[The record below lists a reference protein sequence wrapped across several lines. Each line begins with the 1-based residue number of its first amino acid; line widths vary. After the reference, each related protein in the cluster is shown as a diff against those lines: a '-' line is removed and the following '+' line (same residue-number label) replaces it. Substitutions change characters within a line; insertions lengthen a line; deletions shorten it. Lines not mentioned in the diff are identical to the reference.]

1 MSPPNPPTQG
11 ARESLLAT
19 LARAQRFLNW
29 RSLEQAG
36 LAAAVGLIG
45 VALLTLALAL
55 LAPLHRAEYAALRIA
70 LVVAGAALL
79 AFATWRVAR
88 SRARLTDAA
97 LAAGSLLGDRND
109 ELLTALELMKDG
121 PGAAA
126 GDSAAAS
133 PHYSRDLRAAAVDLA
148 ATRAAAAPIGRLRAW
163 DARGRWFAACGA
175 ALLVI
180 GVTAALGGAKT
191 PRVLR
196 HLADPATAPRAP
208 IAIRVEPGSRDIEG
222 GESVPVRAYVRGTRS
237 RPRLET
243 EGPTG
248 WSAVTLSEAEDAAGA
263 RTGERAYSLTL
274 RNVKEDVRYRVRA
287 GDERSPIF
295 ALTVRDLPRATGYRV
310 RYEYPPYTGLK
321 PEEGQALTGDL
332 AAPRGTRARVQVSL
346 SRNVEHA
353 VTLLDHAGVRVEG
366 TLGARSASFTVP
378 VRTDDRYTIRLED
391 ARGRR
396 VDLGPFEIRAIPD
409 RPPTVSV
416 LAPGQVEDVTR
427 DMTAVIVAGATD
439 DYGIQ
444 RILLRYKVRD
454 DAERVETLHTE
465 KGISRELA
473 VRYTWALGGYS
484 LLPGEEVEYR
494 IGAADGDA
502 IDGPQT
508 TWSDPRTLRFPSA
521 AEILS
526 SMSEERDEAISTLQ
540 DALQDARELQ
550 KKSEELSRD
559 MGRTREMTWEK
570 QQEAQKALE
579 GQQAL
584 REKIDK
590 VAEKLGQD
598 AEKLSQSRALNAE
611 LVQKIQ
617 ELQQVLSQIKDQ
629 SLLRSI
635 QRLQDA
641 MKSLSP
647 QDLERALQNVQVNQ
661 EQIMKNLERTI
672 EMLKQ
677 IRMEEK
683 LEAASERA
691 AEMERRQMALNDS
704 LARAKHP
711 EEAKSLTPAEREIGK
726 MSAEEKA
733 ALDSL
738 AAELQAMDRK
748 SAEEAQQLAQEA
760 GSPEAKQDFQEATES
775 LEQGEQKAAQERTET
790 ARQRLE
796 RLRKGVDQM
805 REDFQNRKKNDLSKK
820 MEAAAQDL
828 LEIGKLQENMLKDGT
843 SSLSQRAETQK
854 GLEDATRAATNRIGA
869 ISNQT
874 LFITPDVAQA
884 LGRALTSQQSAVGR
898 YSQEDLGGGLQ
909 SGKEASIGL
918 NQAAAGLLKGKESM
932 QGSNSSTGFQEAM
945 QRLQNLAG
953 QQQGLNQQSLGMM
966 PGGESGSSQGGQGGD
981 RLREGQ
987 GDALSRMAAE
997 QAAIRRGLEETME
1010 KMGKSGGTLGQLGG
1024 VADEMKKVEESL
1036 RGGRLDQETT
1046 ERQQR
1051 ILGRLLDA
1059 PRSVEKRDYSRR
1071 RTSRPGVEVVRASPG
1086 ALSPEL
1092 LKTRPSLAALLAR
1105 AGRDPIAPRYRALVD
1120 EYLQSVLDG
1129 KGR

>member
-1 MSPPNPPTQG
+1 MIPKETPGKS
-11 ARESLLAT
+11 AHESLVAT
-19 LARAQRFLNW
+19 LERARRFLLW

-36 LAAAVGLIG
+36 LGAAVGLVG
-45 VALLTLALAL
+45 VALLALALAL
-55 LAPLHRAEYAALRIA
+55 LAPLHRAEYAALRFSLA
-70 LVVAGAALL
+70 LAGALLL
-79 AFATWRVAR
+79 AFAAWRVLH

-97 LAAGSLLGDRND
+97 LEAGRLLGDRND
-109 ELLTALELMKDG
+109 ELLTALELTG
-121 PGAAA
+121 SSVPE
-126 GDSAAAS
+126 
-133 PHYSRDLRAAAVDLA
+133 HYSNDLRAAAVD
-148 ATRAAAAPIGRLRAW
+148 AAAARASSAPIARLRAW
-163 DARGRWFAACGA
+163 DARGRWLLAFGA
-175 ALLVI
+175 TLLVI
-180 GVTAALGGAKT
+180 AVTAALGGAKT

-196 HLADPATAPRAP
+196 HIANPMTAPRAP

-222 GESVPVRAYVRGTRS
+222 GESVPVRAYVRGTGAK
-237 RPRLET
+237 PKLLT
-243 EGPTG
+243 ESKTG
-248 WSAVTLSEAEDAAGA
+248 WDEATLAEADDASGA
-263 RTGERAYSLTL
+263 RAGERAYSITL
-274 RNVKEDVRYRVRA
+274 RNVKEDVRYRVQA
-287 GDERSPIF
+287 GDERTSVY

-321 PEEGQALTGDL
+321 PEEGRALTGDL
-332 AAPRGTRARVQVSL
+332 AAPRGTRARVEVTL
-346 SRNVEHA
+346 SRGVERA
-353 VTLLDHAGVRVEG
+353 LTLLDHSGVRIDG
-366 TLGARSASFTVP
+366 TLGERSASFAVP
-378 VRTDDRYTIRLED
+378 VRVDDRYTIRLED
-391 ARGRR
+391 ARRRR

-409 RPPTVSV
+409 RPPTVGV
-416 LAPGQVEDVTR
+416 LAPGPVEDVTR
-427 DMTAVIVAGATD
+427 EMTAVIVAGATD
-439 DYGIQ
+439 DYGVQ

-465 KGISRELA
+465 KGNARELA
-473 VRYTWALGGYS
+473 VRYTWALGAFS

-494 IGAADGDA
+494 VGAVDGNA

-508 TWSDPRTLRFPSA
+508 AWSDPRTLRFPSA
-521 AEILS
+521 AEILA
-526 SMSEERDEAISTLQ
+526 SMSEERDETISTLQ
-540 DALQDARELQ
+540 DVLKETRELQ

-559 MGRTREMTWEK
+559 LGRSREMTWEK
-570 QQEAQKALE
+570 QQEAQKAIE

-584 REKIDK
+584 RDKIDK

-635 QRLQDA
+635 QRLQEA
-641 MKSLSP
+641 LKSLSP
-647 QDLERALQNVQVNQ
+647 QDMERALQNVQVNQ

-704 LARAKHP
+704 LARAKRP
-711 EEAKSLTPAEREIGK
+711 EETKSLAPNEREIGK

-738 AAELQAMDRK
+738 AAELRSMDRK
-748 SAEEAQQLAQEA
+748 SAEEAERLAQEA
-760 GSPEAKQDFQEATES
+760 GSPEAKQEFQEASES
-775 LEQGEQKAAQERTET
+775 LEQGQRPAAEKRTET
-790 ARQRLE
+790 ARERLE
-796 RLRKGVDQM
+796 RLRKGVDKM
-805 REDFQNRKKNDLSKK
+805 REDFQNRKKNELAKK
-820 MEAAAQDL
+820 MEDAAQDL
-828 LEIGKLQENMLKDGT
+828 LEIGELQEQTLKDET

-854 GLEDATRAATNRIGA
+854 GLEEATRAATNRIGA

-874 LFITPDVAQA
+874 LFITPDIAQA

-898 YSQEDLGGGLQ
+898 YSQQDLGGGLQ
-909 SGKEASIGL
+909 SGKESSIAL

-932 QGSNSSTGFQEAM
+932 QGSNSSTGFQQAM
-945 QRLQNLAG
+945 QRLQDLAG
-953 QQQGLNQQSLGMM
+953 QQQGLNQQSIGMM
-966 PGGESGSSQGGQGGD
+966 PGGESGESQGGQGGQGQGN
-981 RLREGQ
+981 RPREGQ

-997 QAAIRRGLEETME
+997 QEAIRRGLEETMD
-1010 KMGKSGGTLGQLGG
+1010 KMGKGGGTLGRLGD
-1024 VADEMKKVEESL
+1024 VADEMKKVEDSL

-1051 ILGRLLDA
+1051 ILSRLLDA

-1092 LKTRPSLAALLAR
+1092 LKTRPSLAALLSR

-1120 EYLQSVLDG
+1120 EYLQSVLEG